1 MQFCFY
7 YVDDNLKK
15 EEEYNNKIYTYIR
28 DTIGNLH
35 LISQLYDEYKV
46 IGIYGN
52 SDDCKLYLDIIRKT
66 LGDFKCKFI
75 YIQTRTN
82 ELEKKNNIYN
92 IKELNNIYMDA
103 IIIGSVFFED
113 QIKDQI
119 KKYARL
125 SITIYSLK
133 NDLGYYKL

>member
-1 MQFCFY
+1 M
-7 YVDDNLKK
+7 KK

-35 LISQLYDEYKV
+35 LISQLYDEYQV

-82 ELEKKNNIYN
+82 ELEKNNNIYN

-125 SITIYSLK
+125 SMTIYSLK